1 MLARWDLWLPSA
13 CTAAAAGRQ
22 LPTQQPDGGLLLAGS
37 PAFRPSHWLADNSG
51 SRTFGGLPVRR
62 GRHAA
67 AQDFS
72 GPQRLAS
79 CRKLCR
85 HPGSQPAA
93 PGPGRPADR
102 EGQGV
107 WQRGKRLPG
116 IEDGGQTT
124 PRGPPRNVWALQLDV
139 TQGVSSLMTRRTTPS
154 LPFRTGSVSGAWCPS
169 SGRCQG
175 AGRTLKRPGQTA
187 TASKH
192 VSFCRLQPAVPGC
205 GAPLCSSRSSFLP
218 SSSAFWTVEIWIS
231 GQIQVTTPGQVCAGS
246 TSFRASACR
255 ARTCRASRL

>member
-124 PRGPPRNVWALQLDV
+124 PRGPPRNVWPLQLDV
-139 TQGVSSLMTRRTTPS
+139 TQGVSSLMTPRTTPS
-154 LPFRTGSVSGAWCPS
+154 LPIRPGSVSGAWCPS

-175 AGRTLKRPGQTA
+175 AGRGLHPEEARPDGHSQQTC
-187 TASKH
+187 
-192 VSFCRLQPAVPGC
+192 FI
-205 GAPLCSSRSSFLP
+205 LP
-218 SSSAFWTVEIWIS
+218 S
-231 GQIQVTTPGQVCAGS
+231 PAGS
-246 TSFRASACR
+246 SGLRRSALQLEKQLS
-255 ARTCRASRL
+255 A